1 MEPRPLRPQP
11 LRILHLASPGTA
23 GGLESVVQGLTAGL
37 RQRGHGVWL
46 ACTVLPGAGEPPIAV
61 RARDAGVNAVT
72 LRMGGRAYLAEH
84 RALSD
89 LMRREGIQVVHTHG
103 YRSDVVG
110 GSAARRLGTPQ
121 VTTAHGFIGG
131 TRRGRFY
138 EWLQLRSARRAA
150 AAVAVSRPI
159 VEVYRAAGV
168 PEDRIH
174 LIPNAWAGADPL
186 GREAARAALGLRPGA
201 PLLGW
206 VGRLSREKGP
216 DVFVEALGL
225 LRELSWEAVVIGEG
239 PERTGLEAR
248 AGELGLRERLRWLGV
263 VPDAGRLMAAF
274 DGFVLSSR
282 TEGTPVALLEAMAA
296 GVATVASRVGGVPD
310 VISEREAWLV
320 APEAPQRLAE
330 GLRALLADGREAA
343 ARRDAGRERLLQERA
358 SGPWISRHE
367 SLYQS
372 LLSRE
377 DPARPRPRLDPV
389 SEESRPGSGR

>member
-1 MEPRPLRPQP
+1 MEPRPQRPQP
-11 LRILHLASPGTA
+11 LRILHVAAPGTA

-46 ACTVLPGAGEPPIAV
+46 ACTVLPDAEEPPIAV
-61 RARDAGVNAVT
+61 RARDAGVQAVT
-72 LRMGGRAYLAEH
+72 LRVGGRAYLAEH

-110 GSAARRLGTPQ
+110 GSAARRLGIPQ

-138 EWLQLRSARRAA
+138 EWLQLRTARRAA

-159 VEVYRAAGV
+159 VGRYRAVGV

-186 GREAARAALGLRPGA
+186 GREAARAELGLRPGV
-201 PLLGW
+201 PLVGW

-216 DVFVEALGL
+216 DVLVEALGL
-225 LRELSWEAVVIGEG
+225 IRDESWEAVVIGEG

-248 AGELGLRERLRWLGV
+248 AGDLGLQARIRWLGM
-263 VPDAGRLMAAF
+263 VPGAGRLMAAF
-274 DGFVLSSR
+274 DAFVLSSR

-296 GVATVASRVGGVPD
+296 GVATVASAVGGVPD
-310 VISEREAWLV
+310 VVSEREAWLV
-320 APEAPQRLAE
+320 APESPQRLAVA
-330 GLRALLADGREAA
+330 LRALLGDGREAA
-343 ARRDAGRERLLQERA
+343 ARSAAARERLLQERA
-358 SGPWISRHE
+358 PGPWISLHE
-367 SLYQS
+367 SLYHS
-372 LLSRE
+372 LPSR
-377 DPARPRPRLDPV
+377 DDRARPLPPAPGG
-389 SEESRPGSGR
+389 SRPGSGG